1 MESTRATK
9 FYLLFN
15 LAVADKKIDPKEY
28 ELLNKY
34 YKHLSI
40 EDINPEDIDFNSLVN
55 LPKDEKSAF
64 YLELVDMMTCDGH
77 VDREEL
83 ILCGMIGELMGID
96 PQSCIDLADEL
107 LSKES
112 DLKIK
117 IAKSFLAFVNE
128 YDSNIHKP
136 IKFINDFFKHEDI
149 ESQIKHMK
157 ILIFGSNEKISLNE
171 SQVID
176 LFNKTFENLEL
187 PGSFSSN
194 NFSFYMDTY
203 AKVKKLSSNVLS
215 SVQQNS
221 FDFAIIGSKPH
232 YISDGFKGS
241 WKENQLLIQQI
252 GKDNIYEN
260 QRGFS
265 KSYIK
270 RVITQIGIKLGA
282 NL

>member
-34 YKHLSI
+34 YKDMSI

-55 LPKDEKSAF
+55 LQKDEKSAF

-171 SQVID
+171 AQIID
-176 LFNKTFENLEL
+176 LFNKTFKNLQL
-187 PGSFSSN
+187 PGTFN
-194 NFSFYMDTY
+194 ARNFTFYLDTY
-203 AKVKKLSSNVLS
+203 AKVKKMSRNVISSIHH
-215 SVQQNS
+215 NS
-221 FDFAIIGSKPH
+221 FDYAIIGSKPH
-232 YISDGFKGS
+232 YISDGFKGA
-241 WKENQLLIQQI
+241 WRENELLIQKI
-252 GKDNIYEN
+252 GKENIFESH
-260 QRGFS
+260 RGFS
-265 KSYIK
+265 KSILK
-270 RVITQIGIKLGA
+270 KIITKISIKL
-282 NL
+282 NNY